1 MFGFFFFFLKK
12 DGAFGRMVNENIG
25 RKISGG
31 VNGLKETPMVVF
43 VMNV

>member
-1 MFGFFFFFLKK
+1 MFGFFLFFFKK
-12 DGAFGRMVNENIG
+12 DGAFGNIG